1 MAFVCRDSIGLAR
14 RPIHANN
21 STVKNVAVFCGS
33 SSGRDPAYGE
43 AAEAMGRELA
53 ARGLTVVY
61 GGGNVGMMGRLAD
74 AALVTGG
81 DVIGVIPTAL
91 HDLELAHHGLT
102 ELRVVE
108 TMHER
113 KALIVE
119 ISDAFVALP
128 GGIGTIEE
136 LTEVWTLAQLGY
148 HAKPC
153 AILDVCGYYDRLMG
167 LFEHAVAEGFMQDE
181 HRAMTIVESHAGQLV
196 DALGAYEHN
205 RVPKWVD
212 RPASS

>member
-1 MAFVCRDSIGLAR
+1 MAHR
-14 RPIHANN
+14 RFCTNN
-21 STVKNVAVFCGS
+21 TTVRNVAVFCGS
-33 SSGRDPAYGE
+33 SSGRDPAYGD

-53 ARGLTVVY
+53 ERDLTVVY
-61 GGGNVGMMGRLAD
+61 GGGSVGLMGRLAD
-74 AALVTGG
+74 AALASGG

-91 HDLELAHHGLT
+91 HDLELARSGLT

-119 ISDAFVALP
+119 ISDAFIALP
-128 GGIGTIEE
+128 GGIGTVEE

-153 AILDVCGYYDRLMG
+153 AILDVGGYYDRLLA
-167 LFEHAVAEGFMQDE
+167 LFEHAVTEGFMQNE
-181 HRAMTIVESHAGQLV
+181 HLAMTIVEPSPERLI
-196 DALGAYEHN
+196 DALHAYEHN
-205 RVPKWVD
+205 HVPKWVD
-212 RPASS
+212 RSVP